1 MSKNQLIDRKN
12 IKKIKMTQLLSYYK
26 VIKVLTQ
33 KLLKTQ
39 IFKMMKNQ

>member
-33 KLLKTQ
+33 KLLKTE